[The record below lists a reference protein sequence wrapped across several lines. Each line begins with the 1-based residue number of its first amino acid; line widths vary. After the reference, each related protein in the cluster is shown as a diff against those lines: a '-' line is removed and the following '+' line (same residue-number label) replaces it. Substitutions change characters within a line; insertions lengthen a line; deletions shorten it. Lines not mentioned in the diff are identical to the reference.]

1 MEQLGGVLL
10 EDQFG
15 VATSRR
21 GREAL
26 LSFLGDINANYANL
40 DQIMDAN
47 GGATQRMLAERTS
60 TLSSNFDTFKKTLSN
75 FIATR
80 SGVEG
85 IFGSLNSLIG
95 SYNEGNKLSKDTD
108 RRYDNVRCYKLKFS
122 KKILLML
129 N

>member
-1 MEQLGGVLL
+1 MLTTPTKKQSELLADYGIDLNVIDLRANGLIKTMEQLGGVLL

-47 GGATQRMLAERTS
+47 GATQRMLAERTS
-60 TLSSNFDTFKKTLSN
+60 TLSSNFDTFKKD
-75 FIATR
+75 I
-80 SGVEG
+80 
-85 IFGSLNSLIG
+85 
-95 SYNEGNKLSKDTD
+95 K
-108 RRYDNVRCYKLKFS
+108 
-122 KKILLML
+122 
-129 N
+129 